1 MAGRLLL
8 SQAEPGFTLPA
19 FERLAPPPPAGL
31 VAARLEA
38 NSGPGDIVADLH
50 GRGGW
55 TARVAIDRQ
64 RKAFSLEV
72 SPLTRLLAEVV
83 LRPPDL
89 RHLDA
94 AFGALGASPRG
105 ESSLKLSIAELYATK
120 CATCGRS
127 STIEELAWSAAAGG
141 DSAST
146 SAGERHDAEEIPG
159 SPSEASPAAGT
170 PHPIRKHYRCTVCR
184 DQQGGGEL
192 RTAAP
197 DEMDLRRAR
206 RDVGAAGAR
215 RRLRERFPVP
225 EGGDGLVRAILAL
238 HTDRQLVGLLA
249 ILDRIESDLRAAPV
263 ESALRLAFL
272 HAVLPASRLGTGP
285 GRIPSLKIAAGIIKT
300 PLPDPWR
307 ERNPWVAFEEG
318 FRTVRGFVQ
327 RLESGSL
334 GPLEARL
341 GSDLRTLA
349 EGPATAVLRVTTP
362 RALETLAEEAR
373 DPWSEPGVRGP
384 TRPRIRL
391 VLGQPP
397 ARFSQERLGAAYHG
411 TCWALGREA
420 ASLLPLEPLLGP
432 AIRAPWSW
440 QAATLRRSLLAV
452 APHMARDGR
461 VVLILESGGPEAL
474 VAAALGGVGA
484 GFRVTEARLAE
495 ADEEV
500 GGIVELVPPGG
511 ILPPPARTRGN
522 QVLEPDGGG
531 RGDPELVP
539 GPGLFAAP
547 ERIDA
552 RPFSA
557 AEAAR
562 SISDTAVEVLKAR
575 GEPARYERLLGE
587 LLVGLDRAGQLRRLV
602 AGDGRG
608 RASATISEPDADGPG
623 SQQQAIG
630 SDDRPGGAGRDI
642 APEPA
647 PPPEAPPE
655 PPRRWRRA
663 DPYAEAEA
671 RSQGL
676 GNEAGRQSDADQE
689 SGRQPSEPPGT
700 LARAAGAR
708 GRLAR
713 AATAISAARAADTTS
728 DPVERVL
735 ALIRDE
741 LTRPGQRR
749 VIEIEPGRWWL
760 GDRQDRQAA
769 AVPLADRVE
778 WAVYSLLSTAGP
790 LGEAAFFE
798 RIAALF
804 AGHDLPDETLVR
816 ACLASYRSPASTP
829 ERLSTNDDL
838 RTRTAEH
845 TELLAMLAN
854 GGHRLGLS
862 VWLGRREQ
870 ARRIGDRTLSDYL
883 DRRERDPWLPAIAS
897 GPPEDIEAIDCIWY
911 QKHKLAIAFEVEWTA
926 MLGDLLLRRHARI
939 PPEQD
944 LVRILAIAP
953 ERAELA
959 KHKLD
964 ASPVLR
970 AAMEAANWH
979 VILWPH
985 LRAWL
990 GRSQPDLGALEPYLG
1005 LDPAVARRGE
1015 QIGLFDRE
1023 TLP

>member
-19 FERLAPPPPAGL
+19 YERLAPPPPPAL
-31 VAARLEA
+31 IAARLEA

-55 TARVAIDRQ
+55 TARVAIDRT

-72 SPLTRLLAEVV
+72 SPLTRLLAEIV

-94 AFGALGASPRG
+94 AFGGLGASPRA
-105 ESSLKLSIAELYATK
+105 ESSLKLSINELFATK

-127 STIEELAWSAAAGG
+127 STIEELLWSTPQGPG
-141 DSAST
+141 D
-146 SAGERHDAEEIPG
+146 EPREEPV
-159 SPSEASPAAGT
+159 PA
-170 PHPIRKHYRCTVCR
+170 RKHYRCTVCR

-192 RTAAP
+192 RAAP
-197 DEMDLRRAR
+197 PDETDLRRAR

-225 EGGDGLVRAILAL
+225 EGGEPLVSAMLAL
-238 HTDRQLVGLLA
+238 HSDRQVVGLLA
-249 ILDRIESDLRAAPV
+249 ILDRIEGDLRAAPV

-272 HAVLPASRLGTGP
+272 HAVLPASRLGTGS
-285 GRIPSLKIAAGIIKT
+285 GRIPTLKIAGGVIKT

-307 ERNPWVAFEEG
+307 ERNPWLAFEEG
-318 FRTVRGFVQ
+318 FRSVRTFVQ
-327 RLESGSL
+327 RLESGAL

-349 EGPATAVLRVTTP
+349 EGPATAVLRVATP
-362 RALETLAEEAR
+362 SALETLVNEAR
-373 DPWSEPGVRGP
+373 EPWREPGGQASP
-384 TRPRIRL
+384 RPRIRL

-397 ARFSQERLGAAYHG
+397 ARFSQERLATAYHG

-420 ASLLPLEPLLGP
+420 ASLLPLEALLGP

-440 QAATLRRSLLAV
+440 QAATLRRSLEAV

-461 VVLILESGGPEAL
+461 VVLILEAGGPEAL

-484 GFRVTEARLAE
+484 GYRLVEARLAE
-495 ADEEV
+495 PDEEV

-511 ILPPPARTRGN
+511 ILPPPARSRGN
-522 QVLEPDGGG
+522 QALEPGQGG
-531 RGDPELVP
+531 RGDPDLVP
-539 GPGLFAAP
+539 GPGLFAPP

-557 AEAAR
+557 REAAQ

-587 LLVGLDRAGQLRRLV
+587 ILVGLDRAGQLRRLM
-602 AGDGRG
+602 ASDGRG
-608 RASATISEPDADGPG
+608 PQEAPSTEDRGPG
-623 SQQQAIG
+623 GLAA
-630 SDDRPGGAGRDI
+630 DPE
-642 APEPA
+642 APEP
-647 PPPEAPPE
+647 
-655 PPRRWRRA
+655 RTYRWRSPGADVDTAPNPIHPGHDDPADHGRRGIRSDGRA
-663 DPYAEAEA
+663 RDV
-671 RSQGL
+671 RS
-676 GNEAGRQSDADQE
+676 AAAD
-689 SGRQPSEPPGT
+689 
-700 LARAAGAR
+700 ARAARATRAVMGPGAPK
-708 GRLAR
+708 LDP
-713 AATAISAARAADTTS
+713 AA

-735 ALIRDE
+735 GLVRDE

-749 VIEIEPGRWWL
+749 LSEIESGRWWL
-760 GDRQDRQAA
+760 GDRVDREAA

-778 WAVYSLLSTAGP
+778 WATYSLLSTSGP
-790 LGEAAFFE
+790 IGESAFFE

-816 ACLASYRSPASTP
+816 ACLASYRSPASTA
-829 ERLSTNDDL
+829 EGLLTKEDL
-838 RTRTAEH
+838 RARTAEH
-845 TELLAMLAN
+845 TELLALLAN

-862 VWLGRREQ
+862 VALGRREQ
-870 ARRIGDRTLSDYL
+870 ARRIGDRTLGDYL
-883 DRRERDPWLPAIAS
+883 DRRERDPWLPSIAA

-911 QKHKLAIAFEVEWTA
+911 VKHKMAIAFEVEWTA
-926 MLGDLLLRRHARI
+926 MLGDLVLRRHARL
-939 PPEQD
+939 PSEQGF
-944 LVRILAIAP
+944 VRILAIAP
-953 ERAELA
+953 ERAELVS
-959 KHKLD
+959 HKLD
-964 ASPVLR
+964 ASPILR
-970 AAMEAANWH
+970 TAMEDGSWH

-990 GRSQPDLGALEPYLG
+990 ARTPPDLDSLEPYLG

-1015 QIGLFDRE
+1015 QMGLFE
-1023 TLP
+1023 PPEALP